1 MHREGI
7 NAFELRKDPKK
18 AEKNEL
24 ITMLETVDRAI
35 KRSTSK
41 SKLSQLKRIKEQLVK
56 KYEDLGEKF
65 IKYEWVKKNYLEG
78 YRQKLK
84 VFFLQENIND
94 KLLKKIKKSRY
105 EKDIEIVK
113 LFDRN
118 VNFLEDEKSSVPI
131 RTTFVE
137 KKMILIDQPYI
148 ALMVLFNCYMPMWVT

>member
-1 MHREGI
+1 M

-18 AEKNEL
+18 AERDEL

-35 KRSTSK
+35 ERSTSK

-78 YRQKLK
+78 YRQTLK

-148 ALMVLFNCYMPMWVT
+148 ALMVLSNCYMPIWVT

>member
-1 MHREGI
+1 M
-7 NAFELRKDPKK
+7 NAFELRKDTKK
-18 AEKNEL
+18 AERDEL

-35 KRSTSK
+35 ERSTSK

-56 KYEDLGEKF
+56 KYEELGEKF

-113 LFDRN
+113 LETWIF
-118 VNFLEDEKSSVPI
+118 
-131 RTTFVE
+131 
-137 KKMILIDQPYI
+137 
-148 ALMVLFNCYMPMWVT
+148 